1 MIRKHD
7 LCRRIR
13 VSNKISR
20 NRLTYTILQNP
31 KTFNLPPNFK
41 SSNILRIQNPLE
53 IFQNRGTKPTPKKT
67 EQKNAILRRLLGS
80 DVNVSILRFQRF
92 GSFVL
97 RFQRTPKTVS
107 NRWKFMRMII
117 QRLPSRHDNDNND
130 DGNDLA
136 GITRAGK
143 ECTCSCGLILQDGQN
158 YVYLRHVCTERERQT
173 ESLKLSSCQAPT
185 DPNRVIIESLPRDS
199 GRRRV

>member
-1 MIRKHD
+1 MFQNLENIQFTAKFQIFKHS
-7 LCRRIR
+7 
-13 VSNKISR
+13 SNTKSSR
-20 NRLTYTILQNP
+20 NFSKPLINARR
-31 KTFNLPPNFK
+31 PNRK
-41 SSNILRIQNPLE
+41 R
-53 IFQNRGTKPTPKKT
+53 TTPSFDDW
-67 EQKNAILRRLLGS
+67 GS
-80 DVNVSILRFQRF
+80 DVNVSILRFQR
-92 GSFVL
+92 SFVL
-97 RFQRTPKTVS
+97 RFQRPPKTVF

-158 YVYLRHVCTERERQT
+158 CVYLRHVYTEWEKERETDRVS
-173 ESLKLSSCQAPT
+173 EIILLPSPT

>member
-53 IFQNRGTKPTPKKT
+53 IFQNRGTKPTPSFDDCWDP
-67 EQKNAILRRLLGS
+67 IL
-80 DVNVSILRFQRF
+80 NVSILRFQRF

-158 YVYLRHVCTERERQT
+158 YVYLRHVCTEQERQA

>member
-1 MIRKHD
+1 MIYTEEYEFRTKFQDSHHIQCSRILKTFAKFQIFKHS
-7 LCRRIR
+7 
-13 VSNKISR
+13 SNTKSSR
-20 NRLTYTILQNP
+20 NFSKPLINARR
-31 KTFNLPPNFK
+31 PNRK
-41 SSNILRIQNPLE
+41 R
-53 IFQNRGTKPTPKKT
+53 TTPSFDDW
-67 EQKNAILRRLLGS
+67 GS
-80 DVNVSILRFQRF
+80 DVNVSILRFQR
-92 GSFVL
+92 SFVL
-97 RFQRTPKTVS
+97 RFQRPPKTVS

-158 YVYLRHVCTERERQT
+158 CVYLRHVYTEWEKERETDRVS
-173 ESLKLSSCQAPT
+173 EIILLPSPT